1 MNNELFHHFREFC
14 SHAKT
19 AMDAIAWKKSFGLYV
34 GGNISLH
41 WLYIV
46 SKLMYIGTLFQN
58 NGQHKLVMTNKLG
71 DYKAN

>member
-1 MNNELFHHFREFC
+1 
-14 SHAKT
+14 
-19 AMDAIAWKKSFGLYV
+19 MDAIAWKKSFGLYV